1 METRLE
7 RFFDEIEALHMSIDD
22 KVANADPSVDKNALK
37 RHLMMALNEYIRSI
51 AREGELN

>member
-22 KVANADPSVDKNALK
+22 KVANADQSVDKTALK
-37 RHLMMALNEYIRSI
+37 HHMMMALNEYIRSI
-51 AREGELN
+51 ASKGELN